1 MDATEPIELQ
11 LQKARSLFQQWQGF
25 SARVLF
31 YDGDP
36 GMFAQFSILFS
47 SPQGRNF
54 RLYCGVCD
62 LVETTF
68 QWTVDKLEI
77 DISDE
82 FKNFYIHD
90 DANHLN
96 ICTSRISI
104 FEFLNDLRMLEF
116 RAGMFQ
122 GDIHSSSSC
131 VDTHNL
137 NFANK
142 IIHLH
147 DRQIDLAAFDPIANE
162 LPLFIRRSAKA
173 DSSEIFCCM
182 VFQQPIYWKFKYSR
196 SQMMTS
202 DIEFKILD
210 NFTIQAEGKNNLN
223 LYAKFKDI
231 SMVSYNNF
239 YSKRIDSV
247 IAWKDK
253 FLSTPAFFELQP
265 RNLMHLNID

>member
-1 MDATEPIELQ
+1 MDETEPIELQ

-54 RLYCGVCD
+54 RLRCGVCD

-90 DANHLN
+90 DANHLS
-96 ICTSRISI
+96 ICTSQISI
-104 FEFLNDLRMLEF
+104 MEFLNDRRMLEF

-122 GDIHSSSSC
+122 DDIHDPTSC
-131 VDTHNL
+131 VDINNL

-142 IIHLH
+142 IINLK
-147 DRQIDLAAFDPIANE
+147 DRSLDLGAFDPIANE

-173 DSSEIFCCM
+173 DSSEIFRCM
-182 VFQQPIYWKFKYSR
+182 VFQQPIYWKFKYLRSR
-196 SQMMTS
+196 MMTS
-202 DIEFKILD
+202 NLEFQILD
-210 NFTIQAEGKNNLN
+210 NFTIQAEGKNGLN
-223 LYAKFKDI
+223 LSAKFKNI
-231 SMVSYNNF
+231 SIVNYNDF
-239 YSKRIDSV
+239 YLREIESV
-247 IAWKDK
+247 FVWRDE
-253 FLSTPAFFELQP
+253 FLSTPALFELQP
-265 RNLMHLNID
+265 RCLMNLNVD

>member
-1 MDATEPIELQ
+1 MESTEPIELQ

-54 RLYCGVCD
+54 RLFCGVCD

-90 DANHLN
+90 DTNHLN
-96 ICTSRISI
+96 ICTSQISVM
-104 FEFLNDLRMLEF
+104 EFLNDRRMLECGAF
-116 RAGMFQ
+116 MFQ
-122 GDIHSSSSC
+122 ENIHSSASC
-131 VDTHNL
+131 VDINNL
-137 NFANK
+137 NFVNNT
-142 IIHLH
+142 IHLK

-162 LPLFIRRSAKA
+162 LPLLIRRSAKA
-173 DSSEIFCCM
+173 EGQEIFCCM
-182 VFQQPIYWKFKYSR
+182 VFQQPIYWKFKYPR

-210 NFTIQAEGKNNLN
+210 DLTIQAEGKNNIILS
-223 LYAKFKDI
+223 AKFRDI
-231 SMVSYNNF
+231 SIIDYDDF
-239 YSKRIDSV
+239 YSRRINSV
-247 IAWKDK
+247 FAWTDE
-253 FLSTPAFFELQP
+253 FLSMPALFELQP
-265 RNLMHLNID
+265 RCLINLNID